1 MVGKK
6 SKYDLIVMGG
16 SSGGIEAILG
26 IIEQLPPDFAIPIVI
41 VMHQTRNSK
50 SSLAEVI
57 QSRTRLKVREP
68 EDKEKIQPKHI
79 YVAPPNYH
87 LMMEQGGTF
96 SYSYSELVNY
106 SRPSIDVLFESAADA
121 YGKKLIGVLLTGS
134 NADGANGIKMISER
148 GGLTIVQNPKTAESP
163 VMPQAAISA
172 TQVDHILD
180 LINIPN
186 TLIKMNHGND

>member
-180 LINIPN
+180 LNTIPN

>member
-68 EDKEKIQPKHI
+68 ENKEKIQPKHI